1 MEEELAAWIEA
12 LRAQNARVTR
22 SSVQREVL
30 TTMVPFSIWSLLLM
44 GNMDFRAS
52 DGWQQNFLQRQQF
65 FLRRRTTVSQR
76 LPRDLVPKVTWIHH
90 GDKEAPLPEEVSALS
105 HIGNMDETLLRC
117 DIPGDLVRLQSL
129 TLARGLFQPHYR
141 P

>member
-1 MEEELAAWIEA
+1 MAAELPSTAAILLAAQDNCKPEA
-12 LRAQNARVTR
+12 
-22 SSVQREVL
+22 
-30 TTMVPFSIWSLLLM
+30 TTGSCAK
-44 GNMDFRAS
+44 GH
-52 DGWQQNFLQRQQF
+52 
-65 FLRRRTTVSQR
+65 
-76 LPRDLVPKVTWIHH
+76 WIHH

-129 TLARGLFQPHYR
+129 TLARDLFQPHYR